1 MTSSTDRTDNT
12 HSTSSTGSNDRTQ
25 LFHALHR
32 QPPLVL
38 PNAWDV
44 ASALIVEAAGAK
56 AVATTSA
63 GVAWS
68 LGAPDGDRLDRELA
82 IDLVARIAKAVRVPV
97 TADIEAGFGA
107 DADEVRATLAAVAE
121 AGASGVN
128 IEDGQGGSVRD
139 VAEQAE
145 RLRAAR
151 EGAPELY
158 LNARI
163 DIYLRGV
170 GDPAGR
176 LGETVK
182 RAEAYLAAGASGI
195 FVPGVTDV
203 ETVAELARNIPAPLN
218 VLAGPGA
225 PTTVELGQAGAAR
238 ISVGTALASAA
249 YAVVRQAA
257 EEVLNAGTYDSTKN
271 GLGYG
276 EMNELF

>member
-1 MTSSTDRTDNT
+1 MTSS
-12 HSTSSTGSNDRTQ
+12 SDRTQ

-44 ASALIVEAAGAK
+44 ASALIVEAAGAQ

-68 LGAPDGDRLDRELA
+68 LGAPDGDRLDRDLA
-82 IDLVARIAKAVRVPV
+82 VDLVARIAKAVSVPV
-97 TADIEAGFGA
+97 TADIEAGFGET
-107 DADEVRATLAAVAE
+107 ADEVRATLAAVAA

-128 IEDGQGGSVRD
+128 VEDGYGSALRSVE
-139 VAEQAE
+139 EQSE

-158 LNARI
+158 LNARV
-163 DIYLRGV
+163 DVFLRGV
-170 GDPAGR
+170 GDPADR
-176 LGETVK
+176 LGETLR

-195 FVPGVTDV
+195 FVPGVTDLAD
-203 ETVAELARNIPAPLN
+203 VAELAKNIAAPLN

-225 PTTVELGQAGAAR
+225 PATAELAQAGAAR

-249 YAVVRQAA
+249 YAVAKKAA
-257 EEVLNAGTYDSTKN
+257 EELLSAGTYDSTRD

-276 EMNELF
+276 ELNELF

>member
-1 MTSSTDRTDNT
+1 MTSSTDRTQ
-12 HSTSSTGSNDRTQ
+12 H
-25 LFHALHR
+25 FHTLHQ

-44 ASALIVEAAGAK
+44 ASALIVEAAGAR

-68 LGAPDGDRLDRELA
+68 LGAPDGDRLDRDLA
-82 IDLVARIAKAVRVPV
+82 VGLVARIARAVKVPV

-107 DADEVRATLAAVAE
+107 NADEVRQTLEAVAA

-128 IEDGQGGSVRD
+128 IEDGHGGSVRE
-139 VAEQAE
+139 VAEQSE

-151 EGAPELY
+151 EGAPEIY

-163 DIYLRGV
+163 DVYLRGV

-176 LGETVK
+176 LDETLK

-195 FVPGVTDV
+195 FVPGVTDLA
-203 ETVAELARNIPAPLN
+203 TVAELAKNVPAPLN

-225 PTTVELGQAGAAR
+225 PTTAELGQAGAAR

-249 YAVVRQAA
+249 YAVVKRAA
-257 EEVLNAGTYDSTKN
+257 EEILSAGTYESTKD

-276 EMNELF
+276 ELNELF